1 MRTYEYKGVTI
12 MPDTRTMRVNKTA
25 TGFTAPKYF
34 LVLTEGGAVRCKTLK
49 LAKEFIDRVQAG
61 KEKM

>member
-1 MRTYEYKGVTI
+1 MRIYEYKGVTI
-12 MPDTRTMRVNKTA
+12 MPYTKTIKVNRTA

-49 LAKEFIDRVQAG
+49 LAKEYVDRVQAG
-61 KEKM
+61 EKV